1 MAAVPGSGDG
11 RQSIEGNVRSRS
23 EKDKS
28 VRESNIIAARAVA
41 DCVRTS
47 LGPRGLDKMIT
58 SSGKNTIVSNDGATI
73 VKQLEVFHPCAKM
86 LVDLAQAQDDE
97 AGDGTTSVVVHAGAL
112 LGAVEKLLHRGIHPT
127 IIADAFLTAASKS
140 EEILQAVA
148 IPIEMKDR
156 ETMLNAATTSLSSKV
171 VSQYSQTLAPIAV
184 DSVLHV
190 IDPETAT
197 NVNLNDIRVVKRL
210 GGTIEDTEMVNGLVF
225 QQTASKS
232 QGGPTRVPNAK
243 IALIQFQLSP
253 PKTNMESNVVISDY
267 QQMDKLLKEER
278 NYLLKICKKI
288 KAAGC
293 NVLLIQKSILRDA
306 VTDLSLHFLAKLKV
320 MVVKDIERDEV
331 EFISKTLGC
340 KPIADPELFTKDR
353 LGSAE
358 MVEEIQ
364 MGQQGSVVKITGIP
378 TDFKTV
384 SVIVRGSSRMVLD
397 EAERSLHDALC
408 VIRCLVKKKFV
419 ISGGGA
425 PEINVSRGLQE
436 YARSV
441 SGLPAICIQAF
452 AEALETVP
460 YTLAENAGLKPIDV
474 VTELR
479 NQHAAGNK
487 HAGINIRKGGVSDM
501 TEINVVQPLVVSQS
515 ALRLAA
521 ETVAHILKIDD
532 IVTVR

>member
-1 MAAVPGSGDG
+1 
-11 RQSIEGNVRSRS
+11 
-23 EKDKS
+23 
-28 VRESNIIAARAVA
+28 
-41 DCVRTS
+41 
-47 LGPRGLDKMIT
+47 
-58 SSGKNTIVSNDGATI
+58 
-73 VKQLEVFHPCAKM
+73 M
-86 LVDLAQAQDDE
+86 L
-97 AGDGTTSVVVHAGAL
+97 H
-112 LGAVEKLLHRGIHPT
+112 
-127 IIADAFLTAASKS
+127 
-140 EEILQAVA
+140 
-148 IPIEMKDR
+148 
-156 ETMLNAATTSLSSKV
+156 AATTSLSSKV
-171 VSQYSQTLAPIAV
+171 VSQYSQTLSPIAV

-197 NVNLNDIRVVKRL
+197 NVNLGDIRVIKRV
-210 GGTIEDTEMVNGLVF
+210 GGTIDDTEMVNGLVF
-225 QQTASKS
+225 EQHASRS
-232 QGGPTRVPNAK
+232 QGGPTRVENAK

-267 QQMDKLLKEER
+267 TQMDKILKEER

-320 MVVKDIERDEV
+320 MVIKDIERDEV

-340 KPIADPELFTKDR
+340 KPIADPENFTKDR
-353 LGSAE
+353 LGTAE
-358 MVEEIQ
+358 LVEEVQ
-364 MGQQGSVVKITGIP
+364 MGQQGKVVKITGIP

-384 SVIVRGSSRMVLD
+384 SVIVRGSNKMVLE

-436 YARSV
+436 YARSIP
-441 SGLPAICIQAF
+441 GLPAICIQAF
-452 AEALETVP
+452 ADALETVP
-460 YTLAENAGLKPIDV
+460 FTLAENAGLKPIDI

-479 NQHAAGNK
+479 RQHAAGNK
-487 HAGINIRKGGVSDM
+487 HHGINVRTGKISDM
-501 TEINVVQPLVVSQS
+501 TEIDVVQPLVVSQS
-515 ALRLAA
+515 AIRLAA